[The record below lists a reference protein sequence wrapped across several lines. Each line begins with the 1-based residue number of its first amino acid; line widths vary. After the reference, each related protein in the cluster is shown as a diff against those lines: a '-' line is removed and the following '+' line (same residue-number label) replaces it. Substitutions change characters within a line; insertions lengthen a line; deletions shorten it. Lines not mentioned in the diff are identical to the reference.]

1 VTRVRWALALLAFL
15 VGVPVALLVARALA
29 AERFETEVQHQVV
42 AERAFDEME
51 RALSVWLAEEEA
63 RPFEAYAWERPAGAP
78 PSPLEG
84 APGAPFVLAYFQIDP
99 DGTLRSPRSAS
110 EAPEA
115 RARAAAELAEVRGAL
130 DRALSAP
137 LASRDREDTL
147 AAEARSALE
156 LAKQAPPPA
165 GQKKKERDPAE
176 SDESASAYELL
187 DRLNLG
193 GRARQ
198 ERSQKVAVQR
208 YGSPE
213 APQPPTPSARQ
224 LSEWE
229 ALAPREAFLD
239 DAKRDAGAAS
249 EAEEEVDAGRV
260 ASSAVARVPAAAPA
274 PPLVVVDPM
283 VARAAGPGELLL
295 YRTVW
300 VGERGYRQG
309 LLLAGAPLGEWLRDR
324 VLGESGLAE
333 VARFA
338 SALSPMERAPD
349 ASHPYAYAHR
359 FAEPFDALHASLAL
373 APLPGAGGPGVIHAL
388 SALVLVLG
396 GAGLFAVYRMVALA
410 LQFAERRSNFVAAVS
425 HELKTPVTAIRMYA
439 EMLRDGLVPSE
450 TKRDEYYSTIG
461 DESERLSRLIDNVLE
476 FSKLERDQRQ
486 MQLRVGSLGEAVAE
500 ACATLRPHAERQ
512 GFALELACEPELPPV
527 RFDADAL
534 VQVVFNLVDNALKYA
549 AAAERKVVQVE
560 CRREAGGVRL
570 SVRDY
575 GPGVAAQ
582 DRGRIFEPFHRGG
595 SELTRTTQ
603 GAGIGLALVR
613 ELSER
618 MGARVAAHAPEG
630 GGLEVRLAFAAA

>member
-1 VTRVRWALALLAFL
+1 VRWALGLLTFL

-63 RPFEAYAWERPAGAP
+63 RPFEAYAWERPPGAP
-78 PSPLEG
+78 PSPLED
-84 APGAPFVLAYFQIDP
+84 ASGAPFVIAYFQIDP
-99 DGTLRSPRSAS
+99 DGTLRSPRSAA

-115 RARAAAELAEVRGAL
+115 RARAVAELAEVQRAL

-137 LASRDREDTL
+137 LASRDQANTL
-147 AAEARSALE
+147 AAEARGDSMLRQ
-156 LAKQAPPPA
+156 QAA
-165 GQKKKERDPAE
+165 ASVGQKEKKDRAPAE

-193 GRARQ
+193 GRARM

-208 YGSPE
+208 YGTAE
-213 APQPPTPSARQ
+213 APQPASPSAP
-224 LSEWE
+224 E
-229 ALAPREAFLD
+229 AIAPREAFLG
-239 DAKRDAGAAS
+239 DAKQEVGVAS
-249 EAEEEVDAGRV
+249 EAEEEEYALGA
-260 ASSAVARVPAAAPA
+260 ASSAPAPRLLEAPIRPTA
-274 PPLVVVDPM
+274 PTPPLVVVDPM
-283 VARAAGPGELLL
+283 VARDAGPDELLL
-295 YRTVW
+295 YRTAW

-309 LLLAGAPLGEWLRDR
+309 LLLAGAPLGDWLRDR

-333 VARFA
+333 IARFE
-338 SALSPMERAPD
+338 SALSSTQPASS

-359 FAEPFDALHASLAL
+359 FAEPFDALHAGLAL
-373 APLPGAGGPGVIHAL
+373 APLPGAGGPGVIYAL
-388 SALVLVLG
+388 SALVLLLG

-450 TKRDEYYSTIG
+450 AKRDEYYGTIG

-476 FSKLERDQRQ
+476 FSKLERDQRE
-486 MQLRVGSLGEAVAE
+486 MQLRVGSLGDAVAE
-500 ACATLRPHAERQ
+500 ACNTLRPHAERR
-512 GFALELACEPELPPV
+512 GFALELSCEPELPPV
-527 RFDADAL
+527 RFDGDAL

-549 AAAERKVVQVE
+549 AAAERKEVRVE

-575 GPGVAAQ
+575 GPGVAP
-582 DRGRIFEPFHRGG
+582 RECGRIFEPFHRGG
-595 SELTRTTQ
+595 NELTRTTQ

-618 MGARVAAHAPEG
+618 MGARVAAQAPEG
-630 GGLEVRLAFAAA
+630 GGLEVCLTFAAA